1 MKLII
6 CKNYDEMSAAAAAIV
21 AEAMKADPAC
31 VLGLATGSTPVGMY
45 KKLIEMNQAGEIDF
59 SGITTVNLDEYYPI
73 SPEND
78 QSYRYFMNQN
88 LFDHVNIDKT
98 RTFVPDGQATD
109 PAAAC
114 EAYEEIVAKVGPAAV
129 QVLGI
134 GQNGHIGF
142 NEPDA
147 ALEVKTHVT
156 GLTESTI
163 KANARF
169 FASEADVPTKAL
181 TMGIGTILN
190 AKKIIILANGA
201 AKHEAVAK
209 MLEGKLDTSCPASML
224 NLHADVTV
232 ICDEAAYKP
241 ADRG

>member
-6 CKNYDEMSAAAAAIV
+6 CKNYEEVSAAAAEIV
-21 AEAMKADPAC
+21 ADVMKANPAC

-45 KKLIEMNQAGEIDF
+45 KKLIEKNAAGEIDF
-59 SGITTVNLDEYYPI
+59 SAVTTVNLDEYYPI
-73 SPEND
+73 SPDND
-78 QSYRYFMNQN
+78 QSYRYFMNEN
-88 LFDHVNIDKT
+88 LFNHVNIDKT
-98 RTFVPDGQATD
+98 RTFVPDGQASD
-109 PAAAC
+109 PVAAC
-114 EAYEEIVAKVGPAAV
+114 EAYEETVASVGAADI

-181 TMGIGTILN
+181 TMGIGPILG

-201 AKHEAVAK
+201 AKHEAVSK
-209 MLEGKLDTSCPASML
+209 MLAGKLDTSCPASML
-224 NLHADVTV
+224 NLHNDVV
-232 ICDEAAYKP
+232 VVCDEAAYN
-241 ADRG
+241 G